1 MTAIFI
7 AAMLCADPGRYNSV
21 VKLNSATSQSSGAVI
36 QQRQTDMLI
45 LTCAHGKKLKEY
57 HMVTVGG
64 LKELKGWVVCIDEK
78 RDLAIISSEL
88 TKVRLTALPGPRAQP
103 PGLGDIVRIKGY
115 GHGHYSERQTTV
127 IGVRN
132 MNVAGNV
139 RDRLRVKGET
149 KPGDSGGVLIND
161 WGQLVGITNS
171 HDTGN
176 KDVDGYFVNL
186 DDIREFL
193 KENGVQP

>member
-7 AAMLCADPGRYNSV
+7 AAMLCADPGIYNSV
-21 VKLNSATSQSSGAVI
+21 VKLDGKTSQSSGVI
-36 QQRQTDMLI
+36 IQGRQTDMLI
-45 LTCAHGKKLKEY
+45 LTCAHGKKLKEEVT
-57 HMVTVGG
+57 VTVGG
-64 LKELKGWVVCIDEK
+64 HKSRRGWVVCYDEK

-88 TKVRLTALPGPRAQP
+88 AKARITAIPRPRAQP

-127 IGVRN
+127 IGVRTI
-132 MNVAGNV
+132 NVNGNV

-149 KPGDSGGVLIND
+149 KPGDSGGVLINE

-176 KDVDGYFVNL
+176 KDVDGYFATL